1 VPSLGKQQALF
12 LLQAMMFNQES
23 EAVEARW
30 LGLSVHGQTIAGDS
44 LELDEIMKRVG
55 LRGALVNSGHE
66 AKLAGA
72 LQRLVPAVVGEA
84 RARIVRSRREH
95 VAADLMKRARSE
107 TRRLDQWE
115 KQSLALI
122 EEQEREWAKKG
133 KRIPSHV
140 QANFGRERDH
150 IARVRRDHEQLL
162 KSLQASGE
170 PYVRL
175 AAVFSGE

>member
-1 VPSLGKQQALF
+1 
-12 LLQAMMFNQES
+12 
-23 EAVEARW
+23 
-30 LGLSVHGQTIAGDS
+30 
-44 LELDEIMKRVG
+44 
-55 LRGALVNSGHE
+55 VNSGHE